1 MPPPESSR
9 SGSSPIPGG
18 FLRTSLPGPTPST
31 NQTLETRE
39 RTLATWSD
47 SERLFRKYHGV
58 QAGCWCMFYHR
69 ECPTGPL
76 QSKARQDANRLDH
89 YAMLRRGHAQGIL
102 A

>member
-1 MPPPESSR
+1 MPPPETSR
-9 SGSSPIPGG
+9 NGSSPIPGG

-39 RTLATWSD
+39 RALATWSD
-47 SERLFRKYHGV
+47 FERLFRKYHGV

-89 YAMLRRGHAQGIL
+89 YAMLRVGYAQGIL